1 MKLFQQMLVA
11 GASLSLLA
19 PIAAQAS
26 DVVNIEEINSYAR
39 SQKKS
44 SRLDSKTF
52 INEVSEDI
60 AILKGRVDGLEV
72 KQNEFEAGSFS
83 ETTTMDGKAI
93 FWVGGIDGISDID
106 DDEDGSLADEPS
118 DAFQTGYTFTMNL
131 NTSFTG
137 DDNLYVRL
145 KAGENGG
152 AWSSKPAGYHIDTKD
167 TNNGFNV
174 DKIWYSFPVGDN
186 ITGFVGPLIENYY
199 MYVTPS
205 IYKPGALKAFKL
217 GGNSNFGASTD
228 VGFGLKYEADNG
240 FAIASNVVDKNADA
254 ENGGFFQDDSVSKW
268 DTQFAYTQDR
278 YHLSLTVSN
287 AQNWT
292 SQLYNA
298 TALGENTATDSM
310 GYAARAYWMPEE
322 SGTAVPEIS
331 VGYDVKIWDD
341 AADGTVDE
349 ADSWMVGLTWKDIV
363 QPDDRIGIALTQ
375 PLKATSISGGG
386 ATNEV
391 DPLLWEAYYSWKA
404 NDSMTITPAVFGG
417 SDSFQEGDDTFGA
430 VVTTA
435 FKF

>member
-19 PIAAQAS
+19 PVAAQAS
-26 DVVNIEEINSYAR
+26 DAVNLEEMNSYVR
-39 SQKKS
+39 SEKKS
-44 SRLDSKTF
+44 SRLDSNTF

-60 AILKGRVDGLEV
+60 AILKGRVDGLES
-72 KQNEFEAGSFS
+72 KQNDFEAGTFS
-83 ETTTMDGKAI
+83 STTSMDGKAI
-93 FWVGGIDGISDID
+93 FWIGGINGISEID
-106 DDEDGSLADEPS
+106 DNEDGSLADEPS
-118 DAFQTGYTFTMNL
+118 DAVQTGYTYTMNL

-137 DDNLYVRL
+137 DDNLYIRL

-152 AWSSKPAGYHIDTKD
+152 AWASKPAGYHIDTKD
-167 TNNGFNV
+167 TSDALRV
-174 DKIWYSFPVGDN
+174 DKIWYTFPIGDN
-186 ITGFVGPLIENYY
+186 FTAFVGPRIENYY

-228 VGFGLKYEADNG
+228 VGAGLKYEADNG
-240 FAIASNVVDKNADA
+240 FAVATNVVDKNSDANGIFQAD
-254 ENGGFFQDDSVSKW
+254 GVSKW
-268 DTQFAYTQDR
+268 DTQIAYTQDR
-278 YHLSLTVSN
+278 YHLSLTYSN

-298 TALGENTATDSM
+298 TALGENTATDSN

-331 VGYDVKIWDD
+331 VGYDVKHWED
-341 AADGTVDE
+341 AANGTVDE
-349 ADSWMVGLTWKDIV
+349 AESWMVGLTWKDIA

-375 PLKATSISGGG
+375 PLKATSLAGGG
-386 ATNEV
+386 DTNEV
-391 DPLLWEAYYSWKA
+391 DDPLLWEVYYSWKV
-404 NDSMTITPAVFGG
+404 NDSMTVTPAIFGG
-417 SDSFQEGDDTFGA
+417 RDSFQEGDDTSGA

>member
-1 MKLFQQMLVA
+1 MVA

-19 PIAAQAS
+19 PVVAQAS
-26 DVVNIEEINSYAR
+26 DVVNLEEMNSYVR
-39 SQKKS
+39 SEKKS
-44 SRLDSKTF
+44 SRLDSNTF

-60 AILKGRVDGLEV
+60 AILKGRVDGLES
-72 KQNEFEAGSFS
+72 KQNDFEAGTFS
-83 ETTTMDGKAI
+83 STTSMDGKAI
-93 FWVGGIDGISDID
+93 FWVGGINGISEID

-118 DAFQTGYTFTMNL
+118 DAIQTGYTYTMNL

-137 DDNLYVRL
+137 DDNLYIRL

-152 AWSSKPAGYHIDTKD
+152 AWASKPAGYHIDTKD
-167 TNNGFNV
+167 TSDALRV
-174 DKIWYSFPVGDN
+174 DKIWYTFPIGDN
-186 ITGFVGPLIENYY
+186 FTAFVGPRIENYY

-228 VGFGLKYEADNG
+228 VGAGLKYEADNG
-240 FAIASNVVDKNADA
+240 FAVATNVVDKNSDANGIFQAD
-254 ENGGFFQDDSVSKW
+254 GVSKW
-268 DTQFAYTQDR
+268 DTQIAYTQDR
-278 YHLSLTVSN
+278 YHLSLTYSN

-298 TALGENTATDSM
+298 TALGENTATDSN

-331 VGYDVKIWDD
+331 VGYDVKHWED
-341 AADGTVDE
+341 AANGTVDE
-349 ADSWMVGLTWKDIV
+349 AESWMVGLTWKDIA

-375 PLKATSISGGG
+375 PLKATSLAGGG
-386 ATNEV
+386 DTNEV
-391 DPLLWEAYYSWKA
+391 DDPLLWEVYYSWKV
-404 NDSMTITPAVFGG
+404 NDSMTVTPAIFGG
-417 SDSFQEGDDTFGA
+417 RDSFQEGDDTSGA

>member
-1 MKLFQQMLVA
+1 MLVA
-11 GASLSLLA
+11 GASLSLIA

-26 DVVNIEEINSYAR
+26 DIVNIEEINSYSR
-39 SQKKS
+39 SRTKS
-44 SRLDSKTF
+44 SRIDSKTF

-72 KQNEFEAGSFS
+72 KQNEYEAGSFS

-93 FWVGGIDGISDID
+93 FWIGGIDGISDID

-118 DAFQTGYTFTMNL
+118 DSIQSGYTFTMNL

-145 KAGENGG
+145 KGGDNGG

-167 TNNGFNV
+167 TDDEFAV
-174 DKIWYSFPVGDN
+174 DKIWYSFPLGDN
-186 ITGFVGPLIENYY
+186 ITGFVGPRIENYY

-205 IYKPGALKAFKL
+205 IYKPGALKALKL

-228 VGFGLKYEADNG
+228 VGFGFKYEADNG
-240 FAIASNVVDKNADA
+240 FALASNVVDKNADA
-254 ENGGFFQDDSVSKW
+254 ANGGFFQDDSVSKW
-268 DTQFAYTQDR
+268 DTQIAYTQSR

-322 SGTAVPEIS
+322 SGSAVPEIS
-331 VGYDVKIWDD
+331 IGYDTKVWDD

-363 QPDDRIGIALTQ
+363 QPDDRIGVALTQ
-375 PLKATSISGGG
+375 PLKATSIAGGG
-386 ATNEV
+386 DTNEV

-404 NDSMTITPAVFGG
+404 NDSMTITPAIFGG
-417 SDSFQEGDDTFGA
+417 SDSFQADDDTFGA

>member
-1 MKLFQQMLVA
+1 MLVA

-26 DVVNIEEINSYAR
+26 DSVSVEEMNSYVR
-39 SQKKS
+39 SEKKS
-44 SRLDSKTF
+44 SRLDSNTF

-60 AILKGRVDGLEV
+60 VILNGRVDGLESR
-72 KQNEFEAGSFS
+72 QNDFEAGTFS
-83 ETTTMDGKAI
+83 STTSMDGKAI
-93 FWVGGIDGISDID
+93 FWVGAIDGISDID
-106 DDEDGSLADEPS
+106 DNEDGSLADEPS
-118 DAFQTGYTFTMNL
+118 DAVQTGYTYTMNL

-137 DDNLYVRL
+137 DDNLYIRL

-152 AWSSKPAGYHIDTKD
+152 AWASKPAGYHIDTKD
-167 TNNGFNV
+167 TSDAFNV
-174 DKIWYSFPVGDN
+174 DKIWYTFPIGDN
-186 ITGFVGPLIENYY
+186 FTAFIGPRIENYY

-228 VGFGLKYEADNG
+228 VGAGLKYEADNG
-240 FAIASNVVDKNADA
+240 FAIATNVVDKNSDANGIFQAD
-254 ENGGFFQDDSVSKW
+254 GVSKW
-268 DTQFAYTQDR
+268 DTQIAYTQDR
-278 YHLSLTVSN
+278 YHLSLTYSN

-298 TALGENTATDSM
+298 TALGENTATDSN

-331 VGYDVKIWDD
+331 VGYDVKHWED
-341 AADGTVDE
+341 AANGTVDE
-349 ADSWMVGLTWKDIV
+349 AESWMVGLTWKDIA

-375 PLKATSISGGG
+375 PLKATSLAGGG
-386 ATNEV
+386 DTNEV
-391 DPLLWEAYYSWKA
+391 DDPLLWEVYYSWKV
-404 NDSMTITPAVFGG
+404 NDSMTVTPAIFGG
-417 SDSFQEGDDTFGA
+417 RDSFQEGDDTSGA

>member
-1 MKLFQQMLVA
+1 MLVA

-26 DVVNIEEINSYAR
+26 DSVSVEEMNSYVR
-39 SQKKS
+39 SEKKS
-44 SRLDSKTF
+44 SRLDSNTF

-60 AILKGRVDGLEV
+60 VILNGRVDGLESR
-72 KQNEFEAGSFS
+72 QNDFEAGTFS
-83 ETTTMDGKAI
+83 STTSMDGKAI
-93 FWVGGIDGISDID
+93 FWVGAIDGISDID
-106 DDEDGSLADEPS
+106 DNEDGSLADEPS
-118 DAFQTGYTFTMNL
+118 DAVQTGYTYTMNL

-137 DDNLYVRL
+137 DDNLYIRL

-152 AWSSKPAGYHIDTKD
+152 AWASKPAGYHIDTKD
-167 TNNGFNV
+167 TSDAFNV
-174 DKIWYSFPVGDN
+174 DKIWYTFPIGDN
-186 ITGFVGPLIENYY
+186 FTAFIGPRIENYY

-228 VGFGLKYEADNG
+228 VGAGLKYEADNG
-240 FAIASNVVDKNADA
+240 FAVATNVVDKNSDANGIFQAD
-254 ENGGFFQDDSVSKW
+254 GVSKW
-268 DTQFAYTQDR
+268 DTQIAYTQDR
-278 YHLSLTVSN
+278 YHLSLTYSN

-298 TALGENTATDSM
+298 TALGENTATDSN

-331 VGYDVKIWDD
+331 VGYDVKHWED
-341 AADGTVDE
+341 AANGTVDE
-349 ADSWMVGLTWKDIV
+349 AESWMVGLTWKDIA

-375 PLKATSISGGG
+375 PLKATSLAGGG
-386 ATNEV
+386 DTNEV
-391 DPLLWEAYYSWKA
+391 DDPLLWEVYYSWKV
-404 NDSMTITPAVFGG
+404 NDSMTVTPAIFGG
-417 SDSFQEGDDTFGA
+417 RDSFQEGDDTSGA

>member
-1 MKLFQQMLVA
+1 MLVA
-11 GASLSLLA
+11 GASLSLIA

-26 DVVNIEEINSYAR
+26 DTVNLEEMKSYAR
-39 SQKKS
+39 SQTKS
-44 SRLDSKTF
+44 SRLDSNTF

-60 AILKGRVDGLEV
+60 AILKGRVDGLES
-72 KQNEFEAGSFS
+72 KQNDFEAGAFS
-83 ETTTMDGKAI
+83 STTSMDGKAI

-118 DAFQTGYTFTMNL
+118 DAIQTGYTYTMNL
-131 NTSFTG
+131 NTSFSG

-167 TNNGFNV
+167 TSDAFKV
-174 DKIWYSFPVGDN
+174 DKIWYTFPIGDSV
-186 ITGFVGPLIENYY
+186 TGFFGPRIENYY
-199 MYVTPS
+199 MYITPS

-228 VGFGLKYEADNG
+228 VGFGFKYEADNG
-240 FAIASNVVDKNADA
+240 FAVASNVVDKNADA
-254 ENGGFFQDDSVSKW
+254 TNGGFFQDDSVSKW
-268 DTQFAYTQDR
+268 DTQVAYTADR
-278 YHLSLTVSN
+278 YHLSLTYSN

-298 TALGENTATDSM
+298 TALGENTAADST

-322 SGTAVPEIS
+322 TGTAVPEIS
-331 VGYDVKIWDD
+331 VGYDVKHWDD
-341 AADGTVDE
+341 AAAGTVDE
-349 ADSWMVGLTWKDIV
+349 AESWMVGLTWKDMV
-363 QPDDRIGIALTQ
+363 QADDRIGVALTQ
-375 PLKATSISGGG
+375 PLKATSLAGGG
-386 ATNEV
+386 DTNEV
-391 DPLLWEAYYSWKA
+391 DPLLWEVYYSWKV
-404 NDSMTITPAVFGG
+404 NDSMTMTPAFFGG